1 MGVSGSG
8 KTTIGEMVAEDLSI
22 AFYDG
27 DSFHSK
33 ENIAKMS
40 AGHPLNDDDRAGWLS
55 NINEFVVDQLQNHSV
70 VVACSAL
77 KESYRHVLNH
87 NISEED
93 RIWIYL
99 DCDFH
104 LIRQRMEARSHFMPP
119 SLLQSQFDT
128 LEIPSADLRID
139 MSQSLDTIHKTLR
152 SFLQSISL

>member
-8 KTTIGEMVAEDLSI
+8 KTTIGELIAQHLSI
-22 AFYDG
+22 PFYDG
-27 DSFHSK
+27 DSFHSA

-55 NINEFVVDQLQNHSV
+55 NINEFVVSQLENQSL

-87 NISEED
+87 GIAQED

-104 LIRQRMEARSHFMPP
+104 LIRKRMEERSHFMPP

-128 LEIPSADLRID
+128 LEIPSADLSMD
-139 MSQSLDTIHKTLR
+139 MSQSLDTIEEKLIT
-152 SFLQSISL
+152 FLEPLSI